1 MKLLEEKIKEL
12 GEIVDNDVLNVKSFL
27 NQQMDTVLFKEC
39 ANEWLRIFEGEG
51 VTKIL
56 TIEAS
61 GIGLACITAS
71 AFGVPAL
78 FAKKSTSPASL
89 ATHFCSEVVSLTH
102 GLAYDVSVPKSLISK
117 DDRILIIDDFLANGS
132 AVRSLIDIVNQ
143 AGATLVGVGVAIE
156 KTNRTA
162 GDKLRKAGFRIEP
175 LVKISKID
183 KISGSEFV

>member
-132 AVRSLIDIVNQ
+132 AMKALTNICRES
-143 AGATLVGVGVAIE
+143 GATVVGAGVAIE
-156 KTNRTA
+156 KTF
-162 GDKLRKAGFRIEP
+162 LRGGAYMRSQGYRVEALARISAMRE
-175 LVKISKID
+175 D
-183 KISGSEFV
+183 GSIEFC